1 MMNTHSL
8 KLSLR
13 NFRRHKSSFFINL
26 IGLSTGLACTL
37 LILLWV
43 NDELQI
49 DKFHA
54 NNERIYNVMEHQQYA
69 EDIMTT
75 HSTPGLLSET
85 LKEEVPEIEY
95 AVTTTWRNSYTL
107 SVGEQNVTAYG
118 YDVSPDFF
126 QIFSFELIYG
136 QPEQVLQEP
145 NAILLSAS
153 TAENLFGSTDQAMG
167 QSLEVNHNEVYQV
180 SGVFADVP
188 AKSSFQF
195 DMLLNFE
202 KMKNEEGNSW
212 LRGWDS
218 NGPHTKIMLAKGAD
232 AEQVSDKIADFV
244 KQRNEDSNVTL
255 FLQPYAENYLYGRFE
270 DGMQAGGRIEYVRLF
285 SIIAAFILIIACI
298 NFMNLSTARASLRAK
313 EVGVKKAIGANRG
326 TLIRQYLTESTLIAF
341 AAFLVAILLVVAF
354 LPQFN
359 LITDKDI
366 SLAISPTLALGFIGV
381 LLLTGLLAGSYP
393 ALYLSSFKPVTVL
406 KGEVKSSLGELWARR
421 GLVIFQFTLSI
432 ILIVAVSV
440 VYQQIQYV
448 QTKNLG
454 YDKEHLIKFSMIGR
468 VEDQMDA
475 FLAEAKNLPGVANIS
490 TIGHDLIGRQNN
502 TSGLDW
508 RGKDPES
515 RILFENVRVNYDLL
529 ETIGVEMKT
538 GRSFSRQHGAD
549 TSKIIL
555 NEAAVEVMGFDD
567 PIGEQVRLWDEYDL
581 EVIGVVKNFHFQS
594 LHEKVNPLFFIVNP
608 ENTWIVMARLEAGQ
622 TQEGVASLQQFY
634 ESFNPG
640 FTFDFEFSDEDY
652 ARQYAA
658 EQRVASLSK
667 YFAGFAILISC
678 LGLFGL
684 AAFTADRK
692 KKEIGIRKV
701 LGASVA
707 NIVTLLTRDFTR
719 LVLVAILLGLPIA
732 YYITGQWL
740 NRFAFRIDLTVWYF
754 LIAGMLVLLISWL
767 TVGSQAF
774 RSANIDPKECLR
786 DI

>member
-1 MMNTHSL
+1 MNSHSL

-43 NDELQI
+43 SDELQM

-54 NNERIYNVMEHQQYA
+54 NNDRLFNVMEHQQYA

-75 HSTPGLLSET
+75 HSTPGLLAET

-107 SVGEQNVTAYG
+107 SVGEQNMKAYG
-118 YDVSPDFF
+118 YDVGPDFF
-126 QIFSFELIYG
+126 HIFSFELLHG
-136 QPEQVLQEP
+136 QAEQVLQEP

-153 TAENLFGSTDQAMG
+153 TAENLFGSTGQAVG
-167 QSLEVNHNEVYQV
+167 QSLEVDHDEVYQV

-212 LRGWDS
+212 LRSWDS

-232 AEQVSDKIADFV
+232 AEQVSAKIAEFV
-244 KQRNEDSNVTL
+244 KQRNEHSNVTL
-255 FLQPYAENYLYGRFE
+255 FLQPYSENYLYGRFE
-270 DGMQAGGRIEYVRLF
+270 DGIQSGGRIEYVRLF

-366 SLAISPTLALGFIGV
+366 SLAISPTMALGFFGV

-393 ALYLSSFKPVTVL
+393 ALYLSSFKPVIVL

-421 GLVIFQFTLSI
+421 GLVVFQFTLSI

-454 YDKEHLIKFSMIGR
+454 YDKEHLIKFSMNGR

-508 RGKDPES
+508 PGKDPES

-538 GRSFSRQHGAD
+538 GRSFSRQYGAD

-555 NEAAVEVMGFDD
+555 NEAAVEVMGLAD
-567 PIGEQVRLWDEYDL
+567 PIGEQIRLWDEYDL
-581 EVIGVVKNFHFQS
+581 EVIGVVRNFHFQS

-608 ENTWIVMARLEAGQ
+608 ENTWTVMARLEAGQ

-634 ESFNPG
+634 EAFNPG
-640 FTFDFEFSDEDY
+640 FTFDYEFSDDDY

-754 LIAGMLVLLISWL
+754 LIAGVLVLLISWL

>member
-1 MMNTHSL
+1 MNSHSL

-43 NDELQI
+43 SDELQM

-54 NNERIYNVMEHQQYA
+54 NNDRLFNVMEHQQYA

-75 HSTPGLLSET
+75 HSTPGLLAET

-107 SVGEQNVTAYG
+107 SVGEQNMKAYG
-118 YDVSPDFF
+118 YDVGPDFF
-126 QIFSFELIYG
+126 HIFSFELLHG
-136 QPEQVLQEP
+136 QAEQVLQEP

-153 TAENLFGSTDQAMG
+153 TAENLFGSTGQAMG
-167 QSLEVNHNEVYQV
+167 QSLEVDHDEVYQV

-212 LRGWDS
+212 LRSWDS

-232 AEQVSDKIADFV
+232 AEQVSAKIAEFV
-244 KQRNEDSNVTL
+244 KQRNEHSNVTL
-255 FLQPYAENYLYGRFE
+255 FLQPYSENYLYGRFE
-270 DGMQAGGRIEYVRLF
+270 DGIQSGGRIEYVRLF

-366 SLAISPTLALGFIGV
+366 SLAISPTMALGFFGV

-393 ALYLSSFKPVTVL
+393 ALYLSSFKPVIVL

-421 GLVIFQFTLSI
+421 GLVVFQFTLSI

-454 YDKEHLIKFSMIGR
+454 YDKEHLIKFSMNGR

-508 RGKDPES
+508 PGKDPES

-538 GRSFSRQHGAD
+538 GRSFSRQYGAD

-555 NEAAVEVMGFDD
+555 NEAAVEVMGLAD
-567 PIGEQVRLWDEYDL
+567 PIGEQIRLWDEYDL
-581 EVIGVVKNFHFQS
+581 EVIGVVRNFHFQS

-608 ENTWIVMARLEAGQ
+608 ENTWTVMARLEAGQ

-634 ESFNPG
+634 EAFNPG
-640 FTFDFEFSDEDY
+640 FTFDYEFSDDDY

-754 LIAGMLVLLISWL
+754 LIAGVLVLLISWL